1 VRIAEVPPTL
11 IDIHPE
17 WRSDA
22 YFVVR
27 DEIVIIDK
35 DRHVVAIVPTGASSG
50 ARLDTRG
57 GAMNIG
63 QAEIR
68 EIQIELN
75 RMGFNVGEP
84 DGRLGPRTKEALMAF
99 QRQKGFDATGEI
111 DRETLAA
118 LRSEGGQQGNEGKA
132 VEASAA
138 ISRPP
143 RARGSCSPLVIS
155 ASRRRNRGQMSSRG
169 AASSSHAASTS
180 DKAQAGPPIRASPP
194 LRVRAAPEPVR
205 TIPRAPTPD
214 HLRSGGTI
222 SKSDVINGPNR

>member
-1 VRIAEVPPTL
+1 MPSGVRIVEVPPTL

-17 WRSDA
+17 WRGHS

-27 DEIVIIDK
+27 DEIVIVDR
-35 DRHVVAIVPTGASSG
+35 DRHVMAIVPTGASGG

-99 QRQKGFDATGEI
+99 QRQKGFDATG
-111 DRETLAA
+111 DW
-118 LRSEGGQQGNEGKA
+118 
-132 VEASAA
+132 
-138 ISRPP
+138 
-143 RARGSCSPLVIS
+143 
-155 ASRRRNRGQMSSRG
+155 
-169 AASSSHAASTS
+169 
-180 DKAQAGPPIRASPP
+180 
-194 LRVRAAPEPVR
+194 
-205 TIPRAPTPD
+205 
-214 HLRSGGTI
+214 
-222 SKSDVINGPNR
+222 